1 MGLRDA
7 LRRMFASD
15 PARARAPAPAAG
27 TPAPADTG
35 KAAPG
40 SATAPVIDF
49 EDERIPESARD
60 RIRRILACLREA
72 EALMEREHLQAS
84 NRSEVELL
92 RDEHLPK
99 LVRSY
104 VDIPPSHRAE
114 IFRKTGKSASFILD
128 ESLDTI
134 QARVDEILRHLA
146 QHDLDAFEN
155 NAAFINRRYT
165 ADDPFG

>member
-1 MGLRDA
+1 
-7 LRRMFASD
+7 MFAGD
-15 PARARAPAPAAG
+15 PARAPSPAPPERTAEPKPPRAPAMDY
-27 TPAPADTG
+27 AD
-35 KAAPG
+35 
-40 SATAPVIDF
+40 D
-49 EDERIPESARD
+49 RIPESARA

-72 EALMEREHLQAS
+72 EVLMEREELQAS
-84 NRSEVELL
+84 KRSEVELI

-104 VDIPPSHRAE
+104 VDIPPAHRAE

-134 QARVDEILRHLA
+134 QGRVDEILRLLA
-146 QHDLDAFEN
+146 QHDLEAFEN